1 MKLFHNSLRL
11 CTLTL
16 MCGAVA
22 LSAHAFPSSK
32 YATSSRLSSGRW
44 VKISIPADGVYEITQ
59 EELAQM
65 GFSNPASVKVYGN
78 GGHMIHEKLDG
89 NAMDDLAPVNS
100 AVINGKLCF
109 YGKGPVEMKFATTGI
124 FTRVVNAYSTHGYYF
139 LTEEGDA
146 HTVTTAPL
154 VEPASDSNILTTSYD
169 YFHHEKELHS
179 FGQSGKDL
187 FGEDITNGGTF
198 DFTLPQV
205 ASNDIQVSVSVGAKV
220 MTATA
225 NLVAKIIVGG
235 QTMTLPYTS
244 TSTSI
249 ALPTKSYNYYNA
261 CSPTGT
267 FTAPQLPST
276 GKLAL
281 SFTTSGTVLQG
292 NLDNYII
299 GYKRNNVIDASE
311 HGQMRMYFTPNV
323 TDNIVALPGAT
334 ESTVVWN
341 INNPNNPV
349 NYELT
354 SQDNAR
360 GFVVKPTSTVM
371 QCVAF
376 DPEQQLLKI
385 DGFEAVQNQNLH
397 GLETPNMLIITNKT
411 FMPQAQ
417 RIIDMHKQVDNLK
430 IIAVDQ
436 EEIFNEFSS
445 GTPDAMA
452 YRLMCKMFYDR
463 NSSKFKYLLLLGE
476 GSYDN
481 RGLTT
486 VKKNR
491 IITYQ
496 TDVSNHEDYSYTCDD
511 FFGFMDDNS
520 GERVGATV
528 LRLGVGRIPSAT
540 EAEAKSD
547 VDKLIKYVLAPDYGP
562 WRNNAFFGAETGD
575 DNLHVGQCETN
586 LKLIS
591 ETLNTNF
598 EINKVYIDM
607 YPRAVNEGAIYK
619 ETERTSAEAH
629 RHLMNLLK
637 QGQFYGTYV
646 GHAGYRNLTHSRLW
660 TATDAVKET
669 YPHLPIFMSA
679 CCDVARYDSDQRGI
693 CEHMFH
699 NPNGGAIALLTS
711 TREVYANNNELLN
724 TAWVKNLFNW
734 NTTGTI
740 PTLGEAYMKAKQ
752 SFGSVNQPNKN
763 KFALLGDPA
772 MQVAYPVPLFQIT
785 EVNGIDVTAGGNVTA
800 APLQQVKVTAQVL
813 NEDRKT
819 VNTAFNGD
827 ATLTIYD
834 KEILFNTV
842 LYNRVNT
849 DVYFPREILTQ
860 VSGRVVNGIFTGT
873 AVLPRYCRAVNENAQ
888 IKVYAHKDGTDKMV
902 NGTFNGLVV
911 GQYNASTAV
920 DDTAPEITA
929 MYLNEETS
937 YSDGDIVPANST
949 VYIHAT
955 DDMGINNQSMTAGN
969 NMRLVLDGGKKS
981 FYTVSNSA
989 VITDEGRTLD
999 LAFQLDNLDEGEHS
1013 LSFTVHDAAGNASTR
1028 SISFVV
1034 GQPQAMTLSVEELPA
1049 TTVATVN
1056 AATTLTAANIDLK
1069 VTDAL
1074 GNLVWSSSNTTFP
1087 ATWNLTDRNGN
1098 RVKGG
1103 VYKIFGTY
1111 TQGNS
1116 HGGTNVTSVIVV
1128 DPIK

>member
-1 MKLFHNSLRL
+1 MKLFHNNLRL
-11 CTLTL
+11 WGIALV
-16 MCGAVA
+16 CGATA
-22 LSAHAFPSSK
+22 LGAHAFSSSK
-32 YATSSRLSSGRW
+32 YATTSRLAEGRW
-44 VKISIPADGVYEITQ
+44 VKISIPADGVYEITA

-65 GFSNPASVKVYGN
+65 GFSDVNNVKVYGN
-78 GGHMIHEKLDG
+78 GGHMISEKLDG
-89 NAMDDLAPVNS
+89 TAIDDLKPVNS
-100 AVINGKLCF
+100 AVLNGKLCF
-109 YGKGPVEMKFATTGI
+109 YGKGPVNMQFASSLKFS
-124 FTRVVNAYSTHGYYF
+124 RVINAYSTHGYYF
-139 LTEEGDA
+139 LTEEGEQQ
-146 HTVTTAPL
+146 TVKTLPSSQQTGGNNYVTTC
-154 VEPASDSNILTTSYD
+154 YD
-169 YFHHEKELHS
+169 YCYHEQELHS

-205 ASNDIQVSVSVGAKV
+205 SDNDLLVSLSVGAKV
-220 MTATA
+220 MTAVA
-225 NLVAKIIVGG
+225 NLNAKLSVGSN
-235 QTMTLPYTS
+235 TVSLPFTS
-244 TSTSI
+244 TSTTI

-261 CSPTGT
+261 CSPSASITT
-267 FTAPQLPST
+267 SQLPSS
-276 GKLAL
+276 GKLQL
-281 SFTTSGTVLQG
+281 SFTTSGSVLQG
-292 NLDNYII
+292 NLDNFII
-299 GYKRNNVIDASE
+299 SYKRHNVIDSSE
-311 HGQMRMYFTPNV
+311 PAQMRMYFKEIADSDV
-323 TDNIVALPGAT
+323 VVLPGAT
-334 ESTVVWN
+334 ASTVVWN
-341 INNPNNPV
+341 VTNPNAPV

-354 SQDNAR
+354 AAEDCLAFGPTPSANVSQWM
-360 GFVVKPTSTVM
+360 V
-371 QCVAF
+371 F
-376 DPEQQLLKI
+376 DPQQQLRKI
-385 DGFEAVQNQNLH
+385 DGYEPVNNQNLH
-397 GLETPNMLIITNKT
+397 ALETPDMLIITNKT

-463 NSSKFKYLLLLGE
+463 NSTRFKYLLLLGE

-486 VKKNR
+486 EKKNR

-540 EAEAKSD
+540 PAEAKSD

-629 RHLMNLLK
+629 RHLMNLLH

-660 TATDAVKET
+660 TATDAANEA

-740 PTLGEAYMKAKQ
+740 PTLGQAYMKAKQ

-763 KFALLGDPA
+763 KFTLLGDPA
-772 MQVAYPVPLFQIT
+772 MQVAYPVPLFQVT
-785 EVNGIDVTAGGNVTA
+785 EVNGIDVTADGNVTA
-800 APLQQVKVTAQVL
+800 APLQQVKVTAHVL

-819 VNTAFNGD
+819 VNTSFNGD

-834 KEILFNTV
+834 KEMLFNTV

-849 DVYFPREILTQ
+849 DVYFPRDILTQ

-873 AVLPRYCRAVNENAQ
+873 AVLPRYCRAVNENVQ

-911 GQYNASTAV
+911 GQYNASTAS

-929 MYLNEETS
+929 MYLNEES
-937 YSDGDIVPANST
+937 SFSNGEVVPANST

-955 DDMGINNQSMTAGN
+955 DDMAINNQSMTAGN

-989 VITDEGRTLD
+989 VITDEGRTMD

-1056 AATTLTAANIDLK
+1056 ATTTLTAANVDLK

-1074 GNLVWSSSNTTFP
+1074 GNLVWSSSNTSFP

-1103 VYKIFGTY
+1103 VYKIFGTF

-1128 DPIK
+1128 DPLK